1 MLLLLLGPEIGAFG
15 ASAPQVAFPAMDV
28 TNLSPAQLR
37 KAAEIKE
44 RIESLSSELARIL
57 GGASSGPSAA
67 SAGAGGRGG
76 RRGGRRQMSAEGRA
90 RIAAAARARW
100 ARQRGEK
107 GGSASASASNKS
119 TSKSGRRTLSPAA
132 RAKIA
137 AAARARWA
145 KAKAA
150 NKNHL

>member
-1 MLLLLLGPEIGAFG
+1 
-15 ASAPQVAFPAMDV
+15 MDL

-37 KAAEIKE
+37 RAAELKE
-44 RIESLSSELARIL
+44 RIDSLTSELGRIL
-57 GGASSGPSAA
+57 GGPVSLNPQPLPPKSGRPGMSAA
-67 SAGAGGRGG
+67 
-76 RRGGRRQMSAEGRA
+76 GRA

-100 ARQRGEK
+100 AKVRAAK
-107 GGSASASASNKS
+107 GGSPAKS
-119 TSKSGRRTLSPAA
+119 PARAGRRQMSPAA

-150 NKNHL
+150 GKSRL

>member
-1 MLLLLLGPEIGAFG
+1 VIYRFSSHLELSMVPR
-15 ASAPQVAFPAMDV
+15 MDV

-37 KAAEIKE
+37 KAAELKE
-44 RIESLSSELARIL
+44 RIDSLTSELGRLL
-57 GGASSGPSAA
+57 GGQTSSASSGQ
-67 SAGAGGRGG
+67 GAGSS
-76 RRGGRRQMSAEGRA
+76 GGRRQMSAAGRA

-100 ARQRGEK
+100 ARVRAGNG
-107 GGSASASASNKS
+107 GGSAPAKA
-119 TSKSGRRTLSPAA
+119 TGGGGRRQMSAAA

-150 NKNHL
+150 GKSRL